1 MSYKLKKLTV
11 ENANDFFMNPFS
23 ASASIDDLII
33 QKYSVTKFI
42 DTIFILNNENS
53 HFKRAGLVNYDVGK
67 IFVLDSAFELIKLL
81 KKDSFIL
88 DYDFRNNLN
97 NKITDAVLKLKEEKE
112 EEIKSSDT
120 YIEEK
125 FRLTNIYRD
134 GLIFSKLG
142 TKPCFVSN
150 DKDWEQSIF
159 RFIRSKS
166 LENLLEMGF
175 CSIEKIEAYATEIVQ
190 SKEFLSYEFII
201 PELLREVDE
210 YVEAGVFTKRE
221 KCLINYLEKT
231 STSSKK
237 LKIED
242 CYGNI
247 KIIENEVHSTGSV
260 YGSSHDCYCIDFE
273 EIKTVRC
280 NNKVIYKK

>member
-23 ASASIDDLII
+23 VSASIDDLII

-42 DTIFILNNENS
+42 DTIFILNSKDS
-53 HFKRAGLVNYDVGK
+53 HFKRAGLVSYDVGK
-67 IFVLDSAFELIKLL
+67 IFVLDNAFELIKLL

-97 NKITDAVLKLKEEKE
+97 NKITDAVLKLKEEKA
-112 EEIKSSDT
+112 EEIKSSDA

-142 TKPCFVSN
+142 TKPCFISN

-166 LENLLEMGF
+166 LESLLEMGF
-175 CSIEKIEAYATEIVQ
+175 CSIEKIEAYAAEIVQ

-210 YVEAGVFTKRE
+210 YVEAGIFTERE
-221 KCLINYLEKT
+221 RCLINYLEKT

-242 CYGNI
+242 ICGSI
-247 KIIENEVHSTGSV
+247 RLVDNEVSCTGDV
-260 YGSSHDCYCIDFE
+260 YSASHDGYCVDFE
-273 EIKTVRC
+273 EIKTVKC
-280 NNKVIYKK
+280 GNKVIYKK